1 MNFKTSANIK
11 KNRLYVEISGS
22 ADEQSLD
29 NLFSEF
35 KSCVSILEP
44 GLKVIVDLTQCSVI
58 YVKGLMIY
66 KKIIDYLVQKKVS
79 EIVRIIN
86 KENVSYNQLIRFT
99 DKIQSYKV
107 IYAYSMEQAEE
118 KLENLKFIDGIRFKL
133 NRPKIKL
140 YFDEK
145 ILDGNIL
152 YISVSGS
159 AIEVSTVGILVD
171 SICLLEIHFE
181 DCENLE
187 SIFKIQTS
195 VVRVGE
201 NMLATRFIDFQGK
214 DQEKLYARLAFEVG
228 REI

>member
-107 IYAYSMEQAEE
+107 IYAYSME
-118 KLENLKFIDGIRFKL
+118 
-133 NRPKIKL
+133 
-140 YFDEK
+140 
-145 ILDGNIL
+145 
-152 YISVSGS
+152 
-159 AIEVSTVGILVD
+159 
-171 SICLLEIHFE
+171 
-181 DCENLE
+181 
-187 SIFKIQTS
+187 
-195 VVRVGE
+195 
-201 NMLATRFIDFQGK
+201 
-214 DQEKLYARLAFEVG
+214 
-228 REI
+228 